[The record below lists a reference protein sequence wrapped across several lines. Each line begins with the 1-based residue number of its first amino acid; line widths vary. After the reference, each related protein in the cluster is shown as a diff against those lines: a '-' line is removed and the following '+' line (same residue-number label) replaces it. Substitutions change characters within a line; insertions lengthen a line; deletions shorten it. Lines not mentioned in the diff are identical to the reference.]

1 MKNKVVF
8 ISKEQ
13 KIKWMSIANFF
24 AKSLCPSDVALR
36 QFNQLSSKDR
46 CEIKRCF
53 EKCNKIRATKIPK
66 NEKDAW
72 LSGVMVDAH
81 IIATLFEVDPLT
93 VTMCLCA
100 PCKPSERIIVR

>member
-8 ISKEQ
+8 ISKKQ
-13 KIKWMSIANFF
+13 AFKWMAIANSF
-24 AKSLCPSDVALR
+24 AKSLCPIDVALR
-36 QFNQLSSKDR
+36 QFNQLSPKNR
-46 CEIKRCF
+46 YEIKQCF
-53 EKCNKIRATKIPK
+53 EKCDKIRATKIPK
-66 NEKDAW
+66 NEEDAW
-72 LSGVMVDAH
+72 LLGVMVDAH